1 VSLRERIDR
10 LEPRERQLLGV
21 LGAVLAVLLLL
32 LVPIGMSAM
41 LSSQESQNE
50 ALRNAIDSIQ
60 KGRALV
66 RKRRAERDAIK
77 ARYASPAPP
86 LAGFLAKLATETGI
100 DIPESQDRAPI
111 PHGKRY
117 EERSTKIALRKV
129 GMLHLVKFM
138 EKIEQS
144 PHPVVVSRLNIRKR
158 GTEVDSYDVEMIVSA
173 YDRKADTKTKKKS
186 ASSQGEE
193 L

>member
-21 LGAVLAVLLLL
+21 LGAVFGVLVLL

-41 LSSQESQNE
+41 LSSQKSQNE
-50 ALRNAIDSIQ
+50 ALRNAVDSIQ

-66 RKRRAERDAIK
+66 RKRTAERDAIK

-111 PHGKRY
+111 PHGKRF

-144 PHPVVVSRLNIRKR
+144 PHPVVISRLNIRKR

-173 YDRKADTKTKKKS
+173 YDRKASTKKKKS
-186 ASSQGEE
+186 ASSEGQE

>member
-1 VSLRERIDR
+1 MSLRERIDR

-21 LGAVLAVLLLL
+21 LGAVFGVLVLL

-41 LSSQESQNE
+41 LSSQKSQNE
-50 ALRNAIDSIQ
+50 ALRNAVDSIQ

-66 RKRRAERDAIK
+66 RKRTAERDAIK

-111 PHGKRY
+111 PHGKRF

-144 PHPVVVSRLNIRKR
+144 PHPVVISRLNIRKR

-173 YDRKADTKTKKKS
+173 YDRKASTKKKKS
-186 ASSQGEE
+186 ASSEGQE